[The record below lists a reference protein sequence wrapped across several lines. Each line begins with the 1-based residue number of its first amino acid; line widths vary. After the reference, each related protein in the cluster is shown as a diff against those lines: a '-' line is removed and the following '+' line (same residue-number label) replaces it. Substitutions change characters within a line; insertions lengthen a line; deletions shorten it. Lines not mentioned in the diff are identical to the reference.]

1 MAATLARLLR
11 TGVLRDISE
20 LLGYER
26 EREGQTAT
34 SGDVPGLVA
43 RRLLIALNPDSSTIV
58 TNPTCRISYWD
69 HKMCSLATR
78 FVYAC
83 GYAIY
88 IAKCS
93 IMIQVLLNACGG

>member
-11 TGVLRDISE
+11 TGVLRDIPE

-43 RRLLIALNPDSSTIV
+43 RRLLIALNPDHSTV
-58 TNPTCRISYWD
+58 SY
-69 HKMCSLATR
+69 T
-78 FVYAC
+78 F
-83 GYAIY
+83 
-88 IAKCS
+88 
-93 IMIQVLLNACGG
+93 